1 MEREKLELLYKQ
13 KSLYRFLPNLKSDI
27 LFSIIIPVYNSEKY
41 LFQCIQSVLNQ
52 KYSNLEIIIVDDYST
67 DKSIEIIRSF
77 AKKYNNIKII
87 CNKKNEGV
95 SVCRNKGITNAVGK
109 YIIFLDNDDYLI
121 NNGLKKL
128 ANLIQNNNGTNLV
141 IFTHYTV
148 KVGNKFVKHKNIFQN
163 NLFDSKIS
171 ESLNINQYIYC
182 WNYVFERN
190 FIIKEKLQFLSGVSI
205 GEDRLFVYRSLC
217 CCKKFIFY
225 KEHFYCHR
233 LGGKL
238 SLRKQKAS
246 FNVCVDYLKIINEMC
261 KLIIKKK
268 LPNKKKKFIFKEM
281 SILLMQIIPVLTL
294 ISQNEIF
301 KLSKIIQK
309 NLKNFKLLK
318 IISTKKSIYFFVM
331 KYGAFNGLINY
342 RNFVIEEIK
351 LLVKNLKFK
360 EIYIFSKAIYGIA
373 IANQLLRSD
382 YPIKGFFDNNKI
394 FDGSYVLGLKVTSP
408 LLLKKKSKK
417 ELSKILVIIS
427 NQEKVIIQSIRTQLE
442 KSGLKK
448 RQNVNK
454 NFHAL
459 I

>member
-1 MEREKLELLYKQ
+1 M
-13 KSLYRFLPNLKSDI
+13 PNLKSDV

-41 LFQCIQSVLNQ
+41 LFQCIQTVLNQ
-52 KYSNLEIIIVDDYST
+52 KYSNVEIIIVDDCST
-67 DKSIEIIRSF
+67 DKSITIIRSF
-77 AKKYNNIKII
+77 AKKHNNIKII

-95 SVCRNKGITNAVGK
+95 SVCRNKGISNAVGK
-109 YIIFLDNDDYLI
+109 YIFFLDSDDYLI
-121 NNGLKKL
+121 NNGLEKL
-128 ANLIQNNNGTNLV
+128 ANLIQNNNGINLV
-141 IFTHYTV
+141 IFTHYTM
-148 KVGNKFVKHKNIFQN
+148 KAGDKFIKSKNIFFRNFLECRVNDLFKFYN
-163 NLFDSKIS
+163 NNFCFGF
-171 ESLNINQYIYC
+171 C
-182 WNYVFERN
+182 WSYVFERN
-190 FIIKEKLQFLSGVSI
+190 FIIKEKLQFLSGVSV

-225 KEHFYCHR
+225 KKPFYCYR

-261 KLIIKKK
+261 KFIIKKK
-268 LPNKKKKFIFKEM
+268 LPNQKKKFIFKE
-281 SILLMQIIPVLTL
+281 IHIPLMEIIPVLTL
-294 ISQNEIF
+294 ISQNEIL

-318 IISTKKSIYFFVM
+318 IISTKQSIYFFVM

-351 LLVKNLKFK
+351 NLVKNLKFK
-360 EIYIFSKAIYGIA
+360 EIYIFSKSIYGVA
-373 IANQLLRSD
+373 IAKQLLITG

-427 NQEKVIIQSIRTQLE
+427 NQEKVFIQSILAQLK

-448 RQNVNK
+448 KQIVNI
-454 NFHAL
+454 NFHEL
-459 I
+459 V

>member
-1 MEREKLELLYKQ
+1 M
-13 KSLYRFLPNLKSDI
+13 PNLKSDV

-52 KYSNLEIIIVDDYST
+52 KYSNVEIIIVDDCST
-67 DKSIEIIRSF
+67 DKSITIIRSF

-95 SVCRNKGITNAVGK
+95 SVCRNKGISNAVGK
-109 YIIFLDNDDYLI
+109 YIIFLDSDDCLI

-128 ANLIQNNNGTNLV
+128 ANLVQNNNGINLV
-141 IFTHYTV
+141 IFTHYTT
-148 KVGNKFVKHKNIFQN
+148 KAGNKFIKSRNISFRNFLECRVNDLFKFYN
-163 NLFDSKIS
+163 NNFCFGA
-171 ESLNINQYIYC
+171 C
-182 WNYVFERN
+182 WSYVFERN

-205 GEDRLFVYRSLC
+205 GEGDLFVHRSLC
-217 CCKKFIFY
+217 CCKKFIFCSVS
-225 KEHFYCHR
+225 FYCYR
-233 LGGKL
+233 LGGEL
-238 SLRKQKAS
+238 SHNSGWKVSA
-246 FNVCVDYLKIINEMC
+246 DYLKIINEMC
-261 KLIIKKK
+261 NFIIE
-268 LPNKKKKFIFKEM
+268 NKMPKQKEKFIFSGILK
-281 SILLMQIIPVLTL
+281 LLMQIIPRL
-294 ISQNEIF
+294 ILINQNEIF

-309 NLKNFKLLK
+309 NFKTFKLLENIK
-318 IISTKKSIYFFVM
+318 TKKGIYFFVM

-351 LLVKNLKFK
+351 NLVKNLKFK
-360 EIYIFSKAIYGIA
+360 EIYIFSKSIYGVA
-373 IANQLLRSD
+373 MAKQLLITG

-427 NQEKVIIQSIRTQLE
+427 NQEKVNIQIILAQLK

-448 RQNVNK
+448 KQIVNK
-454 NFHAL
+454 NFHEL
-459 I
+459 V